1 MSELPTRD
9 DFAKQLNTKFRVEI
23 SAEQTAEMELT
34 EVTEL
39 RKHSRHEYF
48 ALIFLAPEDTPPIQ
62 RLYKMHHDALGEQDI
77 FLAPIS
83 RDERGV
89 RFEAVFN
96 LLVSAGDD

>member
-9 DFAKQLNTKFRVEI
+9 DFAKQLNTKFRAEI
-23 SAEQTAEMELT
+23 SAEQTTDMQLT

-48 ALIFLAPEDTPPIQ
+48 ALIFIAPIDTPPIQ

-83 RDERGV
+83 KDERGV
-89 RFEAVFN
+89 VFEAVFN
-96 LLVSAGDD
+96 RLVSAAGD